1 MDLDTLTGC
10 LASSACLV
18 TQTTSGF
25 IIGMLLF
32 LVAVGLTLIFGVLKV
47 VNFSHGAFYM
57 FGAYFAMTAYQ
68 FTGSFALA
76 MLCGAAGTALL
87 GLIFERV
94 FMSRVYGRDVLM
106 QVLVCYAFVLIFDD
120 VVRMIWGPE
129 FKSMG
134 MPAAFQVPPLFIAGG
149 VVPPYYLLLIAV
161 ALVAAIILG
170 LGLARTRI
178 GKVIRA
184 AAHNPGMVSALGINT
199 GLIYGGVFAL
209 GGMLAGLAGAL
220 AAPVRSLTP
229 GMGFSVLIESFIVTV
244 IGGMG
249 SILGALIGAL
259 LIGMIRSFG
268 SLGFPLFTEGL
279 MYLFMVIVLVSRPDR
294 PVRQGGRMTELQ
306 AEQASKVLDISVTKS
321 KPRPNRD
328 ALIALAVF
336 VVLALLPMLTSSK
349 FLLDFVIRCAAYGL
363 FATSL
368 NLLVGYTGLTS
379 FGHGMF
385 FGLGAYGF
393 GLMMQKTG
401 VAVPVAFVATLAI
414 TFVVALV
421 IGAICVR
428 LKEIYF
434 AFVTLAFQML
444 IHSTILSWV
453 SLTGGDQG
461 LRGGI
466 PRPPFLGID
475 LSNHLH
481 LYIVSC
487 ALLVIGLFLMHQIA
501 QSPFGYT
508 LRMIRDNAT
517 RASFIGIDVW
527 RAKLTIFVLAA
538 LFASTGGIIM
548 ALFVSGAYPE
558 FAYWTISGEG
568 IFINMLGGVTT
579 FLGPMVGTALFLIL
593 NDTVTRVTE
602 YHGIVL
608 GIVILFFAIGLRKG
622 LMDFVIEWYAQRRE
636 RSGERAS

>member
-1 MDLDTLTGC
+1 
-10 LASSACLV
+10 
-18 TQTTSGF
+18 
-25 IIGMLLF
+25 
-32 LVAVGLTLIFGVLKV
+32 
-47 VNFSHGAFYM
+47 
-57 FGAYFAMTAYQ
+57 
-68 FTGSFALA
+68 
-76 MLCGAAGTALL
+76 
-87 GLIFERV
+87 
-94 FMSRVYGRDVLM
+94 
-106 QVLVCYAFVLIFDD
+106 
-120 VVRMIWGPE
+120 
-129 FKSMG
+129 
-134 MPAAFQVPPLFIAGG
+134 
-149 VVPPYYLLLIAV
+149 
-161 ALVAAIILG
+161 
-170 LGLARTRI
+170 
-178 GKVIRA
+178 
-184 AAHNPGMVSALGINT
+184 
-199 GLIYGGVFAL
+199 
-209 GGMLAGLAGAL
+209 
-220 AAPVRSLTP
+220 
-229 GMGFSVLIESFIVTV
+229 
-244 IGGMG
+244 
-249 SILGALIGAL
+249 
-259 LIGMIRSFG
+259 
-268 SLGFPLFTEGL
+268 
-279 MYLFMVIVLVSRPDR
+279 
-294 PVRQGGRMTELQ
+294 MTELQ
-306 AEQASKVLDISVTKS
+306 AGQGAPALDVSRGEA
-321 KPRPNRD
+321 KPRRNRD
-328 ALIALAVF
+328 AQIALAVF
-336 VVLALLPMLTSSK
+336 VVLALLPMVFSSK

-401 VAVPVAFVATLAI
+401 VPVPVAFVTTLAI
-414 TFVVALV
+414 TFLVALV

-466 PRPPFLGID
+466 PRPSFWGID
-475 LSNHLH
+475 LSNQMH
-481 LYIVSC
+481 LYVTSC
-487 ALLVIGLFLMHQIA
+487 ALLVIGLLLMRQIA

-558 FAYWTISGEG
+558 FAYWTTSGEG

-579 FLGPMVGTALFLIL
+579 FLGPMVGTVLFLIL
-593 NDTVTRVTE
+593 NDTVTRLTE
-602 YHGIVL
+602 YHGLVL

-622 LMDFVIEWYAQRRE
+622 LMDFVVEWYAQRRKGG
-636 RSGERAS
+636 GE